1 VLTRAIAVSNGK
13 GGVGK
18 TSIAANV
25 AAVAAVSGWQV
36 LVIDLDPQGNLGSDL
51 GYKQLGLSDEG
62 EALAQAIQFE
72 RQLVP
77 PAIGVRPN
85 LDAVPAGR
93 ATLDLAAVL
102 QQRQING
109 VSSAAAL
116 AAALA
121 SIEEDYDLVVFDCP
135 PGDNVLGDLGLAAS
149 RGLVVPVRF
158 DSGSLDG
165 LELMAARFSRV
176 KAGGLNPHL
185 ELLGIVLFDFPLRA
199 TALRSQVEDE
209 LRRDFAG
216 GVRVFTTAIRH
227 SQRAAFDMR
236 REGITAAEYELLA
249 ETDRS
254 NRLDLLKTNRAALKE
269 AGPALSQAAAGI
281 ADDYVALANEL
292 LGAFAELPDLDEVT
306 T

>member
-1 VLTRAIAVSNGK
+1 MLSQAIAVSNGK

-25 AAVAAVSGWQV
+25 AAVAAASGWQV

-51 GYKQLGLSDEG
+51 GYKQRGLSDEG
-62 EALAQAIQFE
+62 EALAQAMQYG

-77 PAIGVRPN
+77 PLIGVRPN
-85 LDAVPAGR
+85 LDAVPAGL

-102 QQRQING
+102 QQRQMTG

-116 AAALA
+116 AVALG
-121 SIEEDYDLVVFDCP
+121 SVEEDYDLVVFDCP

-165 LELMAARFSRV
+165 LELMASRFARI
-176 KAGGLNPHL
+176 KATGLNPNL

-199 TALRSQVEDE
+199 TALRSQVEEE
-209 LRRDFAG
+209 LRRDFAD
-216 GVRVFTTAIRH
+216 GVRVFTTAVRH

-249 ETDRS
+249 ADDRTH
-254 NRLDLLKTNRAALKE
+254 RLDLLKSDPTALRSE
-269 AGPALSQAAAGI
+269 GPARSQAAAGI
-281 ADDYVALANEL
+281 AEDYVALANEL
-292 LGAFAELPDLDEVT
+292 LGAFAGLPELEVT
-306 T
+306 S